1 MCSFNNWLGSFLV
14 KFRNLFQMLQLPR
27 HTVDSCKVHVYF
39 CWQTFSCTI
48 YPNSSTCWWIIV
60 TVQTSIM
67 CVCQEFGKDTFETLH
82 NYNEPNALEIWVLK
96 LHGFRLNCVVYICVV
111 FLSALYC
118 YGKFDWALFSNHL
131 VQIVLLKVHRSV
143 LFQLKCSFSCFC
155 FFNFLRQNPTLQ
167 DWFLQE
173 GT

>member
-1 MCSFNNWLGSFLV
+1 MYIFAGKRFPAQFILILQHVGELLLQ
-14 KFRNLFQMLQLPR
+14 FRQVL
-27 HTVDSCKVHVYF
+27 
-39 CWQTFSCTI
+39 
-48 YPNSSTCWWIIV
+48 
-60 TVQTSIM
+60 

-96 LHGFRLNCVVYICVV
+96 LHGFRLNCVVYICVF